1 MSSAERDRIQVLQK
15 TMDILAVLAD
25 GPCSVRELAERTGV
39 TKPAVYRILHTL
51 EERDFVRRDETSRG
65 YLLGDFLTNLT
76 SKQETTVKIGRAHV

>member
-39 TKPAVYRILHTL
+39 TKPAVYRILHT
-51 EERDFVRRDETSRG
+51 
-65 YLLGDFLTNLT
+65 
-76 SKQETTVKIGRAHV
+76 QIGRAHV

>member
-51 EERDFVRRDETSRG
+51 EERDFVRRDENSRG
-65 YLLGDFLTNLT
+65 YLLGDF
-76 SKQETTVKIGRAHV
+76 VKIGRAHV